1 MMRLVRR
8 LMGGGVF
15 LGTAALVALALPH
28 SLVAC
33 ANGTNGSYVGDD
45 EAGLLLDSGGRDVN
59 VPPTG
64 DSSPGDGATGNDS
77 GGTGCTGAV
86 VINELKTDGATASD
100 EFVEL
105 YNPNSCAVPLSG
117 WALKYESS
125 SGAAGGAGYV
135 FVAGDSIPAKGYF
148 LIAAST
154 FTGKKDATLVNGFA
168 AGAGQ
173 VGLVD
178 DKSATVDGVAYGTV
192 TGGSYGEK
200 QSATAPPSNKSI
212 GRSPNGTDTNS
223 NSADFKVLTSPS
235 PGAAN

>member
-1 MMRLVRR
+1 
-8 LMGGGVF
+8 MGGATF
-15 LGTAALVALALPH
+15 LATASVLALVV
-28 SLVAC
+28 VAC
-33 ANGTNGSYVGDD
+33 ANGTNVGYVGDD

-59 VPPTG
+59 VLPTG
-64 DSSPGDGATGNDS
+64 DSSPGADSAPGNDA
-77 GGTGCTGAV
+77 GNPGCTGAI
-86 VINELKTDGATASD
+86 VINELKTAGATDPND

-117 WALKYESS
+117 WEIKYESS
-125 SGAAGGAGYV
+125 GGGPGPAGYK
-135 FVAGDSIPAKGYF
+135 FVAGDSIPAQGYF
-148 LIAAST
+148 LVASST

-168 AGAGQ
+168 AAGQ

-178 DKSATVDGVAYGTV
+178 DKKAIIDGVAYGTV

-200 QSATAPPSNKSI
+200 QAAAAPAAGKSV
-212 GRSPNGTDTNS
+212 GRSPNGTDSNS